1 MAIAKGELLQWVC
14 YTDAMG
20 NHKEAIQFQGNLYD
34 TPVEPDSMGARNCS
48 LTEWL
53 ESTVGKAESAIARLE
68 GKYGSAK
75 TSFARAASLTLTPRE
90 GRSTWQAPLTDQEI
104 WGAGVTY
111 QRSREARQEE
121 AQDGGDVYA
130 RVYAAERP
138 ELFYKGNARTV
149 VGHGGQV
156 GIRADSDWDVPEPEL
171 AVLFNPALEAV
182 GFSIGLDMSSRS
194 IEGENPLYLPQA
206 KIFNASCALGPGVML
221 QAAEDWPYMRIS
233 ITIERKG
240 CEVFRGETDT
250 DQLARRLPE
259 LADYLG
265 RSNDFPQGVYL
276 LTGTGIVPPA
286 EFTLLIGDVIRTEIS
301 GLGALENTV
310 VQV

>member
-1 MAIAKGELLQWVC
+1 MAKATGEPLSWVC
-14 YTDAMG
+14 YADAMG
-20 NHKEAIQFQGNLYD
+20 NRKEAIQHKGNLYD
-34 TPVEPDSMGARNCS
+34 TPVVPDSMGGRNYS
-48 LTEWL
+48 LTQWL

-68 GKYGSAK
+68 GEYRNAK
-75 TSFARAASLTLTPRE
+75 SSFARVASLTLMPQA
-90 GRSTWQAPLTDQEI
+90 GRLTWKAPVTDQEI

-111 QRSREARQEE
+111 LRSREARQEE

-156 GIRADSDWDVPEPEL
+156 GIRADSAWNVPEPEL

-182 GFSIGLDMSSRS
+182 GFTIGLDMSSRS
-194 IEGENPLYLPQA
+194 IEGKNPLYLPQA
-206 KIFNASCALGPGVML
+206 KVYNASCALGPGVLL
-221 QAAEDWPYMRIS
+221 QAAKDWPFMRIRM
-233 ITIERKG
+233 TIERKQR
-240 CEVFRGETDT
+240 EVFRGETDT
-250 DQLARRLPE
+250 GQLARRLPE

-286 EFTLLIGDVIRTEIS
+286 EFTLQIGDVIRTEIS